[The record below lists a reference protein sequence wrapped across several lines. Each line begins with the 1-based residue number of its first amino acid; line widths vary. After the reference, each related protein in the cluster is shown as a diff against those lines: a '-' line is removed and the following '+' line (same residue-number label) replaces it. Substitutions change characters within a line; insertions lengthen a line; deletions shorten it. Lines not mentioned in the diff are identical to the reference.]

1 MTERTEER
9 FNVYT
14 KSRNAVGS
22 ESIAPLELV
31 DFVIGGSYDTS
42 NYKYTVLNG
51 GTYLIG
57 ISVNKSGNNS
67 TGTIDIM
74 VSRSGQDDFIINRR
88 QLIELASVSSINQVF
103 MFKLEAGDILYATT
117 PFGNPVTNIST
128 YTSDDIKNSFWGI
141 RLDY

>member
-14 KSRNAVGS
+14 KSRNSVGP

-31 DFVIGGSYDTS
+31 DFVVGGSYDTS
-42 NYKYTVLNG
+42 NYKYTVLNA

-88 QLIELASVSSINQVF
+88 QLLVFASNSSINQVF
-103 MFKLEAGDILYATT
+103 MFKLEAGDILYAKS

>member
-14 KSRNAVGS
+14 KTKSSMGS
-22 ESIAPLELV
+22 ETVAPYELV
-31 DFVIGGSYDTS
+31 DFVVGGTYDTS
-42 NYKYTVLNG
+42 NYKYTILNA

-67 TGTIDIM
+67 TGALNIM
-74 VSRSGQDDFIINRR
+74 VSRSGQEDFMVNRR
-88 QLIELASVSSINQVF
+88 QLIVSASDSSINQVF

-117 PFGNPVTNIST
+117 PFGNPTTNINT

>member
-14 KSRNAVGS
+14 KTRTQMGGDTV
-22 ESIAPLELV
+22 APYELV
-31 DFVIGGSYDTS
+31 DFVVGGTYDTS
-42 NYKYTVLNG
+42 TYEYTILNA

-67 TGTIDIM
+67 LGTIDIM
-74 VSRSGQDDFIINRR
+74 VSRSGQEDFIINRR
-88 QLIELASVSSINQVF
+88 QLILFAIDSSINQVF
-103 MFKLEAGDILYATT
+103 MFNLEAGDILYAKT
-117 PFGNPVTNIST
+117 PYGNPVTNIST

>member
-14 KSRNAVGS
+14 KTKSSMGS
-22 ESIAPLELV
+22 ETVAPYELV
-31 DFVIGGSYDTS
+31 DFVVGGTYDTS
-42 NYKYTVLNG
+42 NYKYTILNA

-74 VSRSGQDDFIINRR
+74 VSRAGQEDFIINRR
-88 QLIELASVSSINQVF
+88 QLIVPAIDSSINQVV
-103 MFKLEAGDILYATT
+103 MFKLEAGDILYALS
-117 PFGNPVTNIST
+117 PFGNPTTNINT

>member
-1 MTERTEER
+1 MTQRTEER

-14 KSRNAVGS
+14 KIRTSVGA
-22 ESIAPLELV
+22 ESIAPLELI
-31 DFVIGGSYDTS
+31 DFVVGGSYDSS

-74 VSRSGQDDFIINRR
+74 VSRSGQEDFQINRR
-88 QLIELASVSSINQVF
+88 QLIESASDSSINQVF

-117 PFGNPVTNIST
+117 PFGNPTTNINT